1 MPLALAG
8 IAIVLAGVIGAAVL
22 WSVAE
27 GRHDDTIADFAR
39 APAGCDT
46 TLTFEREGRFVIYV
60 ETAGHVD
67 AIDGDCDVAGAFV
80 RSDEV
85 NPAFEVVVVDADG
98 ERIAIDGHSGVAY
111 DSDGYVGASIGSL
124 EIDGPGNY
132 VVRVAS
138 SADDFVVAVGIDPDD
153 DAAVL
158 RLAAISVLIGG
169 LVVGGTALVLA
180 ARQRRE
186 PASVSAVWSSG
197 SPAGATGTWQETTGA
212 PTAPPP
218 TAGPPV
224 AGEAPHPPSQP
235 ARPVAQPPWAPPA
248 HRDR

>member
-124 EIDGPGNY
+124 EIDGPDRSRRRRSG
-132 VVRVAS
+132 A
-138 SADDFVVAVGIDPDD
+138 
-153 DAAVL
+153 
-158 RLAAISVLIGG
+158 
-169 LVVGGTALVLA
+169 A
-180 ARQRRE
+180 ARRHQRADRRSRGRRHGTRARGT
-186 PASVSAVWSSG
+186 PATRARIGVGRVVEWIAGGRDRNVAGDDRSAHRAATNGRTAGCRRGAPSAVAAG
-197 SPAGATGTWQETTGA
+197 QARGAAAMGATG
-212 PTAPPP
+212 PPRSMRRCR
-218 TAGPPV
+218 TVG
-224 AGEAPHPPSQP
+224 Q
-235 ARPVAQPPWAPPA
+235 
-248 HRDR
+248 